1 MPSAA
6 NIFSHTLDALKGWGP
21 YMTDKVA
28 PLDPNLDVTTVFAG
42 MVLSLNA
49 SGNLVLGLPAATTG
63 TLPMP
68 LFLRQNADDNDV
80 NPFTVGT
87 PVTSAGISGQRFGVA
102 GPILGCLVATGG
114 YELDST
120 EFVSA
125 TYAPGT
131 LLTAKDANGPN
142 PGKLVAATLS
152 ARTTPVCG
160 ISSEGVKTNHNGS
173 QVLRFWTCVF
183 S

>member
-1 MPSAA
+1 
-6 NIFSHTLDALKGWGP
+6 
-21 YMTDKVA
+21 
-28 PLDPNLDVTTVFAG
+28 

-49 SGNLVLGLPAATTG
+49 SGNLVLGLPPASTTSV
-63 TLPMP
+63 PMP

-125 TYAPGT
+125 SYPPGT
-131 LLTAKDANGPN
+131 LLTADVTGNPN
-142 PGKLVAATLS
+142 PGKLAAATLNP
-152 ARTTPVCG
+152 TTRVVAVCG

-173 QVLRFWTCVF
+173 QVLRFWTCVL